1 MSTYLPFSER
11 NLIITG
17 YTGPNQPLL
26 AREIAN
32 KLGMPFA
39 NVEQIIA
46 DRLDMQVSDIRAY
59 FGETRLKSIEAEIVQ
74 ETALRR
80 GTVIRVGGRTLVN
93 GDNLPT
99 LRATGPV
106 FCLTIGMDAML
117 HRLHVNM
124 GARYHDPKE
133 RALAVGELAREW
145 KILEFN
151 DIQKIDITNMPND
164 EIVRTMVGLWRSLT
178 VRAR

>member
-1 MSTYLPFSER
+1 MSSYLPFSER

-17 YTGPNQPLL
+17 YIGPNHPIL
-26 AREIAN
+26 ARQIAE
-32 KLGMPFA
+32 KLSMPYA

-46 DRLDMQVSDIRAY
+46 ERLDMQVNEIRDY

-80 GTVIRVGGRTLVN
+80 GTVIRVSGRTLVN
-93 GDNLPT
+93 GDNLAILQT
-99 LRATGPV
+99 TGPV
-106 FCLTIGMDAML
+106 FCLTLSLDTML

-124 GARYHDPKE
+124 GTRYHDPKE
-133 RALAVGELAREW
+133 RALTVGELAREW
-145 KILEFN
+145 RIQAY
-151 DIQKIDITNMPND
+151 DGIQKIDTGDMSND
-164 EIVRTMVGLWRSLT
+164 EIVNILVGLWRSLT